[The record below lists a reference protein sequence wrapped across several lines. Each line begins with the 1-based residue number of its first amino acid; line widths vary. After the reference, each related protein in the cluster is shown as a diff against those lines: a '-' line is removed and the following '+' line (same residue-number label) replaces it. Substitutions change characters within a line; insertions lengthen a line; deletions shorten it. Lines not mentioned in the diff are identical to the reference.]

1 MLPKR
6 RSDLDILRTGPTS
19 FLVADPRT
27 GTSYTC
33 GTAERVLLALLDG
46 TRSAEAIAAEYT
58 RRAGQSIAI
67 RTVVEF
73 IEQLR
78 SLGFLEG
85 PVLEPA
91 AAPTQPAPSLPTRAE
106 GEPRIGGVNVF
117 FDVLAA
123 LFGWAFHPLSIVPVA
138 AIAILGSAVLIQEWN
153 RYEAQFGTLT
163 RTLPILNLALF
174 SLLQTVVFMNLP
186 REAVVGVACRRFGG
200 RVRRFHLYW
209 VADLVPFVNC
219 DTGDSIH
226 RMQGRARWTV
236 LTAGLWAQ
244 LAIFGVAAVGWGVAN
259 PHSDLSRFW
268 LLLVPPCVVGLALH
282 AVIFLRYDGY
292 RILCAYLR
300 DGQIRE
306 RALGETRA
314 WLLGRPGPAALTDRE
329 RFWLRAYGIGYYVFL
344 VATQIALVIGG
355 GWWLEDRFGP
365 SGLGFGLAV
374 YLWAFRKEIGAIM
387 TDNDGYRWLIRKGGS
402 KAVRWAL
409 RIGGVLVVIVILL
422 APYDREV
429 SGDCRVVAGAEI
441 GLRAQLTDEVVAVH
455 VKPGQEIEANQL
467 VATLSGR
474 ELVTQ
479 LRTAEAELKR
489 EQADLDRLRNGVRP
503 EDLAIAEHERDL
515 ARTELA
521 FAEDELKREQA
532 LLAGKASTAE
542 KVETSRRR
550 RDSARERLSIAD
562 QNLVKARQGARPEEI
577 QAHEAEVERLTERV
591 RYYTAQQSLLEIRA
605 PIAGRVMTQDLG
617 ERVGQVA
624 EKGDLIAV
632 IQDDRHLRVEV
643 GAEEAAVPEVQEGMP
658 VHVRLRGLNGRLVT
672 GKVESIVRTAA
683 PESELDV
690 DAYRTD
696 REAHLQ
702 QSMKQSDDTYQV
714 RVVVALDS
722 TSEKLS
728 PGMTGFARIVI
739 GPDVFG
745 RAAIRPVLRYLRTEV
760 WSWLP

>member
-1 MLPKR
+1 M
-6 RSDLDILRTGPTS
+6 
-19 FLVADPRT
+19 
-27 GTSYTC
+27 
-33 GTAERVLLALLDG
+33 LLALVDG
-46 TRSAEAIAAEYT
+46 SRTPEQVAATYSE
-58 RRAGQSIAI
+58 RAGQPIAL

-78 SLGFLEG
+78 SLGFLD
-85 PVLEPA
+85 EPGA
-91 AAPTQPAPSLPTRAE
+91 VPLAAVAAPTPPLAAALATSPT
-106 GEPRIGGVNVF
+106 PVGGVNVF
-117 FDVLAA
+117 FDVLAVF
-123 LFGWAFHPLSIVPVA
+123 FGWLFHPLTLVPIVSMA
-138 AIAILGSAVLIQEWN
+138 MLGIAVLVQEWE
-153 RYEAQFGTLT
+153 RYETQFGTLT
-163 RTLPILNLALF
+163 RTLPILNLAIF
-174 SLLQTVVFMNLP
+174 SLAQTVVFMNLP
-186 REAVVGVACRRFGG
+186 REVAVGVACRRFGG

-209 VADLVPFVNC
+209 VADLIPFVNC

-226 RMQGRARWTV
+226 RMRDRARWTV
-236 LTAGLWAQ
+236 LTAGLWTQ
-244 LAIFGVAAVGWGVAN
+244 VAIFAIAALGWGIAD

-314 WLLGRPGPAALTDRE
+314 WLSGRPGPAALGERE

-344 VATQIALVIGG
+344 VAAQLTLLIGG
-355 GWWLEDRFGP
+355 GWWLESRFGP

-374 YLWAFRKEIGAIM
+374 YLWAFRKEVGAIM
-387 TDNDGYRWLIRKGGS
+387 TDNEGYRWLVRKGGS
-402 KAVRWAL
+402 KTVRWAL
-409 RIGGVLVVIVILL
+409 RIGGLIVVIVVLL

-429 SGDCRVVAGAEI
+429 SGECRVVAGAEV

-455 VKPGQEIEANQL
+455 VTPGQEIEANQL

-479 LRTAEAELKR
+479 LRTAEAELKH
-489 EQADLDRLRNGVRP
+489 EQADLDRLLNGVRP

-515 ARTELA
+515 ARSELA

-542 KVETSRRR
+542 KVETARRR
-550 RDSARERLSIAD
+550 RDSAQQRLSIAD
-562 QNLVKARQGARPEEI
+562 QNLAKTRQGARPEDI
-577 QAHEAEVERLTERV
+577 QAHQAEVERLTERV
-591 RYYTAQQSLLEIRA
+591 RYCTAQQALLEIRS
-605 PIAGRVMTQDLG
+605 PIAGRVMTQDIA

-643 GAEEAAVPEVQEGMP
+643 GAEEAAVPEVREGMP

-672 GKVESIVRTAA
+672 GKVASIVRTAA

-702 QSMKQSDDTYQV
+702 QSMKQSEDTYQV
-714 RVVVALDS
+714 RVVVTLDPS
-722 TSEKLS
+722 DEKLS

-745 RAAIRPVLRYLRTEV
+745 RAVIRPVLRYLRTEV